1 MDNQFRNAAFGGFNR
16 QDVMDYLERSAKEHA
31 EALEQL
37 RSLLDAAQKERDQ
50 LAAQVQALT
59 EERDS
64 CQSTAQQTAAMAE
77 QLPGLQEE
85 NGLLKERVAQLEP
98 DAAAYAA
105 IKERMAGMEL
115 DAHRRAQE
123 IVDQAR
129 EQSDE
134 LLRQTQKW
142 LVDVR
147 GQYDEL
153 RGVVEG
159 TVSRAA
165 GELDRMRQSL
175 GNISLCIDRQGN
187 AMDQFVRNVQKNE
200 EN

>member
-16 QDVMDYLERSAKEHA
+16 QDVMDYLERTAKEHA

-37 RSLLDAAQKERDQ
+37 RSLLDAAQKERDG
-50 LAAQVQALT
+50 LTAQVQALT
-59 EERDS
+59 EQRDA
-64 CQSTAQQTAAMAE
+64 AQQAAAVAE
-77 QLPGLQEE
+77 QMPALQEE
-85 NGLLKERVAQLEP
+85 NGLLKERVARLEP

-115 DAHRRAQE
+115 DAHRRAQD

-129 EQSDE
+129 AQSDE
-134 LLRQTQKW
+134 LLHQTRKW
-142 LVDVR
+142 LADVR

-153 RGVVEG
+153 RNVVEG

-175 GNISLCIDRQGN
+175 GNISLSMDRQGN
-187 AMDQFVRNVQKNE
+187 AMDQFVRGVEKKEQN
-200 EN
+200 

>member
-16 QDVMDYLERSAKEHA
+16 QDVMDYLERTAKEHA

-37 RSLLDAAQKERDQ
+37 RSLLDAAQKERDE
-50 LAAQVQALT
+50 LTAQVQALT
-59 EERDS
+59 EERD
-64 CQSTAQQTAAMAE
+64 AARQTAAVAE
-77 QLPGLQEE
+77 QMPTLQEE
-85 NGLLKERVAQLEP
+85 NNQLKERVAQLEP

-105 IKERMAGMEL
+105 IKERMANMEL
-115 DAHRRAQE
+115 DAHRRAQD

-129 EQSDE
+129 AQSDE
-134 LLRQTQKW
+134 LFHQTRKW
-142 LVDVR
+142 VVDVR

-153 RGVVEG
+153 RNVVEG

-175 GNISLCIDRQGN
+175 GNISLCMDRQGN
-187 AMDQFVRNVQKNE
+187 AMDQFVRGAEKKEQN
-200 EN
+200 